1 MDALLV
7 TEPGGHL
14 LEMWAMRDLAGADR
28 RAWCTIDSP
37 DVRSLLRDEQVV
49 LGHGPTCRS
58 ARNLARNLVVAWR
71 AIRRQRPK
79 VIVCTGSG
87 IVVPFAWVGRL
98 LGARVLYV
106 ECGGRV
112 DVPSLSCRIVSRV
125 AHRTYVQWPE
135 LAAQVRRA
143 RFHGRLPWERS
154 AGAPPTGASS
164 GTVVTVGTSR
174 RYAFDRL
181 VRASELVGDG
191 PVLVQRGA
199 STVQPRGA
207 RVVDFLSFDELS
219 AEMAAADAVVTH
231 AGIGSVLLALMHG
244 HRPVVMP
251 RDPALGEGVDDHQ
264 VHFARRLELEG
275 LATVADEPAD
285 VSAALRRRGPRLEPA
300 ADSSGNTLL
309 RRLALDV
316 SEALA

>member
-1 MDALLV
+1 MADDPPLPA
-7 TEPGGHL
+7 T
-14 LEMWAMRDLAGADR
+14 RD
-28 RAWCTIDSP
+28 P
-37 DVRSLLRDEQVV
+37 
-49 LGHGPTCRS
+49 
-58 ARNLARNLVVAWR
+58 
-71 AIRRQRPK
+71 
-79 VIVCTGSG
+79 CTGSG

-135 LAAQVRRA
+135 LAPQVRRG

-154 AGAPPTGASS
+154 AGTPAGAPS

-191 PVLVQRGA
+191 PVVVQRGS

-207 RVVDFLSFDELS
+207 RVVDFMSFDELS
-219 AEMAAADAVVTH
+219 AEIAAAEAVVTH

-264 VHFARRLELEG
+264 VHFARRLEREG
-275 LATVADEPAD
+275 LATVAEQPSD
-285 VSAALRRRGPRLEPA
+285 VSTALRALPRLERSTEPT
-300 ADSSGNTLL
+300 GNTLL
-309 RRLALDV
+309 SRLALDV
-316 SEALA
+316 REALA